1 MPLKK
6 YNTTCPLDCFDS
18 CSLEVTVDDKG
29 DIISIEGNKEHPI
42 TKGFICEKGKKH
54 LERVHNSSRLRYP
67 MLKVKGEWR
76 KISWDEA
83 LETIAV
89 KMQEYINKYG
99 TKAIGLYS
107 YAGAA
112 GLLKNIENLFF
123 NYIGETTRIYGSIC
137 SGAGAAAQKLD
148 FGKHLGHSPEDTAN
162 SSTIIIWGRNPA
174 DTNIHLVPY
183 LKAAKERGA
192 ALILIDPL
200 RTATAGL
207 CDSYIRVKP
216 EGDAALACAVT
227 KYVLEKD
234 MYDKDFAKSFT
245 LGFAE
250 LKSYLMSISMEQLLE
265 LSGAD
270 IKDIEMLAEKLSMGK
285 PASVFIG
292 YGMQRYPYGGAAVRC
307 IDMLAALTGNVG
319 IPGGGANYSN
329 GVNDDYLDM
338 NPFKINNKN
347 HRMINRADFGKTVQ
361 TFTEPPLKLMFISRS
376 NPVLQLPNTNEVIKA
391 MEQIEFKISLEHFL
405 TDTAQMADIVLP
417 VTYFLEEEDV
427 VAPGMWNDHIGYI
440 GKCLNSYYEARPEY
454 EIYTELAERLKLKD
468 FPKLSGQQWLELILK
483 PLITVGLKL
492 DELREKGYV
501 KNPAAHAVPWKD
513 MSFATKSGKFEIIAV
528 TDLDEC
534 LKGILTNQKERYR
547 LITVHS
553 RKSLHS
559 QHLLEVESALPIV
572 YIHPEDALAEEI
584 SAGDIIKLVNENG
597 SIEASVDISKSGDK
611 GILYMNEGWWLKN
624 GGSVNLLTPDGISDI
639 GNMGIM
645 NHCFCEIEKVRRN

>member
-1 MPLKK
+1 MPLRKC
-6 YNTTCPLDCFDS
+6 NTTCPLDCFDS
-18 CSLEVTVDDKG
+18 CSLEVIVDDKG
-29 DIISIEGNKEHPI
+29 DILSIEGNKEHPI

-54 LERVHNSSRLRYP
+54 LERVRNSSRLKYP
-67 MLKVKGEWR
+67 MMKINGEWK

-83 LETIAV
+83 LHIIAV
-89 KMQEYINKYG
+89 KTQEYIKEYG
-99 TKAIGLYS
+99 TRSIGLYS

-123 NYIGETTRIYGSIC
+123 DYIGETTKIYGSIC
-137 SGAGAAAQKLD
+137 LGAGGAAQKLD

-162 SSTIIIWGRNPA
+162 SRTIIIWGRNPV

-192 ALILIDPL
+192 ALILVDPL
-200 RTATAGL
+200 RTATAGI
-207 CDSYIRVKP
+207 CDKHIRIKP

-227 KYVLEKD
+227 KYILEKD
-234 MYDKDFAKSFT
+234 LYDKDFASNHT

-250 LKSYLMSISMEQLLE
+250 LRSYLMSISMEALLE
-265 LSGAD
+265 LCGAGIED
-270 IKDIEMLAEKLSMGK
+270 IAMLAEKLALKK
-285 PASVFIG
+285 PAAVFIG

-307 IDMLAALTGNVG
+307 IDMLVALTGNVG
-319 IPGGGANYSN
+319 IAGGGANYSN

-338 NPFKINNKN
+338 NPFKVNTRE
-347 HRMINRADFGKTVQ
+347 HRMINRAMFGRTVQ
-361 TFTEPPLKLMFISRS
+361 TLTEPPLKLLFISRS

-391 MEQIEFKISLEHFL
+391 MEKIEFKISLEHFL

-427 VAPGMWNDHIGYI
+427 VAPGMWSDHIGHI
-440 GKCLNSYYEARPEY
+440 GKCLDSYYEARPEY
-454 EIYTELAERLKLKD
+454 EIYTELADRLNLKE
-468 FPKLSGQQWLELILK
+468 FPKLSGQQWLELMLK
-483 PLITVGLKL
+483 PLIAAGLKL
-492 DELREKGYV
+492 DELKEKGHV
-501 KNPAAHAVPWKD
+501 KNPAAEAVPWKE
-513 MSFATKSGKFEIIAV
+513 MSFATGSGKFEIIAV
-528 TDLDEC
+528 DELEEC
-534 LKGILTNQKERYR
+534 LKGIRTEQKERYR

-559 QHLLEVESALPIV
+559 QHLLDVEAAFPIV
-572 YIHPEDALAEEI
+572 YIHPEDVLTEGI
-584 SAGDIIKLVNENG
+584 NAGDVIKLSNENG

-624 GGSVNLLTPDGISDI
+624 GGSVNMLTPDGISDI

-645 NHCFCEIEKVRRN
+645 NHCFCDIEKVRVN